1 MTWVPFESMNYC
13 RSNLKL
19 NKPLTVTDLVTN
31 EEVIT
36 DKWSM
41 ICYDIKDLDKE
52 SIAFLKKRGIE
63 QVKLECAY
71 KDKQTKYKGKK
82 DKTGARVRML
92 KSRKKK

>member
-1 MTWVPFESMNYC
+1 M
-13 RSNLKL
+13 
-19 NKPLTVTDLVTN
+19 TDLVTN

-63 QVKLECAY
+63 QVKLEYSKRETADGEAMLY
-71 KDKQTKYKGKK
+71 AEKTK
-82 DKTGARVRML
+82 
-92 KSRKKK
+92 